1 MGKGTIATPLMVL
14 QIRPMPRHLCVLS
27 LTSRLL
33 ATGLATAA
41 LLPAVA
47 QADATLDKI
56 KQRGKVSIGVL
67 VNGSAF
73 GSIDPSNQ
81 QLVGWNPELDR
92 KSTRLNSS
100 H

>member
-1 MGKGTIATPLMVL
+1 
-14 QIRPMPRHLCVLS
+14 MPRFLTALPLS
-27 LTSRLL
+27 TQLL
-33 ATGLATAA
+33 AAGLTVAA
-41 LLPAVA
+41 LLPGVA

-81 QLVGWNPELDR
+81 QLVGWNPELAR
-92 KSTRLNSS
+92 ALAKGLGWMWTWCRCRPPPGCSF
-100 H
+100 